1 MATLAIRHRRP
12 LRDSRADAS
21 HSRAG
26 EAGQQLAN
34 IGWLMHRTLC
44 GMLAGAPR
52 FSPAA
57 CSGKHVHQRHLIRF
71 RARQKAR
78 AASMIV
84 TPEKAAE
91 SAKALALPEEDG
103 LPYANTRR
111 VLIIAITVMRV
122 APMIVVVAVVAVTVI
137 AAVVS
142 IVVIAAVVTVIVM
155 GSVVIISSAPI
166 MSAVDAS
173 NAPRR

>member
-1 MATLAIRHRRP
+1 VADAP
-12 LRDSRADAS
+12 DALRDARRGSTL
-21 HSRAG
+21 
-26 EAGQQLAN
+26 LACCLV
-34 IGWLMHRTLC
+34 G
-44 GMLAGAPR
+44 
-52 FSPAA
+52 
-57 CSGKHVHQRHLIRF
+57 
-71 RARQKAR
+71 KAR
-78 AASMIV
+78 TSEASYSISGS
-84 TPEKAAE
+84 PEGPRSVDDRDAVKAAE

-155 GSVVIISSAPI
+155 GSVVIISGAPI